1 MKNYNCHWVALLCL
15 SSLSLLGCQ
24 TSTTAPS
31 KDLPK
36 DENIRTMQADIPDSD
51 CDGVF
56 DAIDECPETPRNIVV
71 DVKGC
76 EIIIEGGE
84 ALEMEFSGFFP
95 PMSSQLPATYDAD
108 FVKMAE
114 KINEYPEASVFIFG
128 HAATNEIDK
137 DALAT
142 LSFDSLSRN
151 RALIIK
157 NTLVFQ
163 HHIDA
168 ERIRTYECSNK
179 ILVTDAAFIDPSFE
193 KLNLK
198 NIEAKQRRA
207 TLMASSTVHYLM
219 SLEYDSDIHKYGEY
233 AKHCELFE

>member
-1 MKNYNCHWVALLCL
+1 MKTHSTLL
-15 SSLSLLGCQ
+15 LLAASIISAGCQ
-24 TSTTAPS
+24 TTEIVPTKTTPQY
-31 KDLPK
+31 
-36 DENIRTMQADIPDSD
+36 ENIRTMQADSD
-51 CDGVF
+51 LDGDGVL
-56 DAIDECPETPRNIVV
+56 DAIDECPETPPNVVV
-71 DVKGC
+71 DAKGC
-76 EIIIEGGE
+76 KIIIEGGD

-95 PMSSQLPATYDAD
+95 PMSSQLPAIYDAE

-128 HAATNEIDK
+128 HAATNEIDE

-163 HHIDA
+163 YNIDA
-168 ERIRTYECSNK
+168 KRIRTYECSNK
-179 ILVTDAAFIDPSFE
+179 LLVRETDYINPSF
-193 KLNLK
+193 KALNLK
-198 NIEAKQRRA
+198 GLEAKQRRA
-207 TLMASSTVHYLM
+207 TLMASSTVHDLM
-219 SLEYDSDIHKYGEY
+219 SLEYKSDIQRYGRY